1 MAGTIATLR
10 VGGVQGGTPAEI
22 DANSKVRFVDDSE
35 IINLSDLTV
44 DLLKLFGGVSQFT
57 FDNDTPEWTEHDV
70 WARRVTLSSVGDM
83 EGTGGT
89 GTDGSLDDMT
99 VTGQAHRYPVGTI
112 FVNIDKADE
121 LVRVESITDA
131 DNLNVRRGYA
141 GSSLHASNWATTDNI
156 MVAGFS
162 MHEDDV
168 FVFRPSYVLDFP
180 FNIHQVQH
188 VALRQTWHRAGV
200 RLYGHGSGQNDF
212 ADQVT
217 QTMAEQLV
225 TVEEQLVVG
234 RRFVGSA
241 NEPASA
247 GGLDFFI
254 NLSGS
259 GAQITSLAGAA
270 VTRKDIEDLVQNL
283 AYAVGRQ
290 NAANLIICDYWFD
303 RKLASFFDSKERLE
317 PDTSIAGLELQRL
330 RVPGLGILT
339 VVPHVAVP
347 EGHAFFVKL
356 ENIKVGTMEGLG
368 QPHIGDVINAGKAGT
383 SPAAG
388 PFQGRYFYMD
398 WTAFFKGMP
407 GFGLIDGYS
416 LTQ

>member
-1 MAGTIATLR
+1 MAGTTNTLR
-10 VGGVQGGTPAEI
+10 VGGIQGGTPAEI

-70 WARRVTLSSVGDM
+70 WARRVTLSSVGAM
-83 EGTGGT
+83 VGGAQ
-89 GTDGSLDDMT
+89 DGNLDDMN
-99 VTGQAHRYPVGTI
+99 VTAQSHRYPIGTI
-112 FVNIDKADE
+112 FVNIDKSDE
-121 LVRVESITDA
+121 LVRVEGITDA

-141 GSSLHASNWATTDNI
+141 GSTVDAADWATTDNI

-168 FVFRPSYVLDFP
+168 FVFRPSYILDFP

-200 RLYGHGSGQNDF
+200 RLYGHGTGQNDF

-241 NEPASA
+241 NEPGTA

-254 NLSGS
+254 NLAGS

-368 QPHIGDVINAGKAGT
+368 QPHIGDVGNPGGT
-383 SPAAG
+383 AAEEQGVAG

-407 GFGLIDGYS
+407 GFGLIDGFS